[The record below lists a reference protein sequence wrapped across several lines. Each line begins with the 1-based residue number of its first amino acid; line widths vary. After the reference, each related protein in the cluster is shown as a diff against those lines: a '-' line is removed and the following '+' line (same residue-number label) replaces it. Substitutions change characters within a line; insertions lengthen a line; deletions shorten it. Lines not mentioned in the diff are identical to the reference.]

1 MIGLYYGWNMVGNP
15 FPFPVAWS
23 NVVVEYAGMRLAA
36 EEAVA
41 QGWLSSAFFR
51 YDSVYRRYTWQ
62 SVNSAVMRPWE
73 AQWVR
78 VKKRT
83 PELAPT
89 LFDAWSDEFN
99 DGVLDQ
105 VGPEPDWSVGTT
117 YGSAVETGGMLRLLG
132 TSGQASNVFVTNADY
147 PIYTDFI
154 IDARLYLADAGATV
168 PGAASNAEIRFRA
181 DGSGQGYRLC
191 FKANDSPNVI
201 CLRRGD
207 TGEVIQE
214 KQVNYSLASGTI
226 LYSTIMCVGT
236 HIKVRVGT
244 LPGRGDVA
252 DWELID
258 SIFTQPGSFW
268 LLNDGMLDCRWDYFR
283 YGPISLRPPDIK
295 LIVPPNPYSGVAQ

>member
-1 MIGLYYGWNMVGNP
+1 M
-15 FPFPVAWS
+15 
-23 NVVVEYAGMRLAA
+23 
-36 EEAVA
+36 
-41 QGWLSSAFFR
+41 
-51 YDSVYRRYTWQ
+51 
-62 SVNSAVMRPWE
+62 
-73 AQWVR
+73 
-78 VKKRT
+78 
-83 PELAPT
+83 
-89 LFDAWSDEFN
+89 
-99 DGVLDQ
+99 
-105 VGPEPDWSVGTT
+105 
-117 YGSAVETGGMLRLLG
+117 
-132 TSGQASNVFVTNADY
+132 
-147 PIYTDFI
+147 
-154 IDARLYLADAGATV
+154 
-168 PGAASNAEIRFRA
+168 
-181 DGSGQGYRLC
+181 
-191 FKANDSPNVI
+191 I